1 MNDTNAKLRGWM
13 AERKMSY
20 AAFASEIE
28 MPYDTFKIKMTGK
41 SDWKLSEVLRILKY
55 TDCTFEQLF

>member
-20 AAFASEIE
+20 ATFASEIE

-55 TDCTFEQLF
+55 TEYTFEQLF